1 MVLLGCAAMLFARAQ
16 GQAVANPVASG
27 NWSSPATW
35 GGSLPGPEQDVTIPT
50 GITVTLD
57 TTMEVGSILVNG
69 VLRAA
74 AQDLAL
80 TCDSLVVTGP
90 TALFEVGTEA
100 ARFQHAFTLTLKG
113 LASEE
118 DPMMGAKVL
127 GAMNGG
133 TIHVHGP
140 DRVDWTRLSA
150 TAAKNATSI
159 TLADPVDWLPG
170 EEIVIASTDF
180 DAHQAEKRTIATV
193 SPDGRTV
200 TFATPLQWMHFG
212 TVQTYSNS
220 NRSFTLDERA
230 EVGLLSRRVK
240 IQGDAASETS
250 GFGGHIMVMLCNCG
264 PTPAKGWIEG
274 AELFRMGQ
282 KGLIGRYPWHWHHV
296 GDATGQYIRGCGIH
310 RSFNRAVTV
319 HNTNNA
325 LVEDNV
331 AYDHIGHGFFL
342 EDGGEVGNTF
352 RRNLGLLT
360 RMPAAGEEV
369 RAHDRVFDGEDPA
382 EGGESSGAFTLVKL
396 PATFW
401 ITNPANHFIN
411 NVAAGSDGSGFWMV
425 ALAAPVGSYNGPA
438 MIPGRM
444 AMGTFSGNRAHS
456 NSFSNLAIDGGIDPV
471 THDLSGGH
479 YRSRQTPS
487 NFSSPIVIPEITGFT
502 GYKCRDRCLWF
513 RADSMNIRE
522 SVLADNSRA
531 TFFAYNQVMHDSL
544 IVGQSANTGNP
555 VSAAE
560 IAAGRSLPNPASNSS
575 FRGHSIYDGPSGI
588 IRVHFAGFTG
598 KDRALQTNGASQ
610 KSPVHFAEGITWDP
624 AIPEANK
631 VDFAPAAF
639 RDYMYASGLIDRDGS
654 ITGIPGGRITPDMPT
669 SYNGRVM
676 EDFNVTPAAVRRPE
690 WDAWVCPPTEKYGL
704 MRLDNKWAQ
713 YSATPIFALR
723 SDGPAAYNIQTYEW
737 YSQNPVIVNSALRY
751 AFQYT
756 KVANRI
762 DANLRFLDNGDTAVV
777 SFPNLKS
784 ATRVY
789 RNGTTTALGQASSLV
804 DLLGGS
810 TERYWF
816 RDNTLHVKLVGAGGG
831 YDPQFGNDRSAKSS
845 NVVICQNAN
854 GADATGRTDRATLAD
869 FEMGADS
876 RGSLQGELALVSAA
890 LSADSPGP
898 ASGPFDGTDHQVSWS
913 LVSDGDGVDEA
924 VDYRLDFPGQIWSEF
939 PALALNFSGPR
950 MEVLVVDSGDGIRSL
965 GVFDPA
971 DSAKIRLA
979 GGTPARFLDQVT
991 GLICRVR
998 ESRWSGLSATSS
1010 ATVGLRGIELLA
1022 DATAPFSTSFSDDLD
1037 NDGVPNSAEPAGDV
1051 DLDGIPNAEDID
1063 SDGDAMEDGEEV
1075 IAGRDP
1081 WSPRDFAFHFNGDGN
1096 FEGWDNR
1103 ANISGHAVSG
1113 GKVSGTTVTS
1123 DPYFWRVGLNMP
1135 GSVISHVVVKMKTV
1149 TTGSVQLYWGR
1160 TGAGGFAGSR
1170 FAQVTYS
1177 PANQWQAVRFAVGSH
1192 AEWNGRIITDLRI
1205 DPIGSA
1211 NRFFEVDWI
1220 RGSDGDLDD
1229 DGLTDSAEGSADG
1242 DADGLLNLE
1251 DTDSDNDGR
1260 PDLIDAQPY
1269 VFNPPDHDNDGI
1281 PDATDPDD
1289 DNDGVP
1295 DVTDA
1300 FPFNA
1305 AESLDSDNDTV
1316 GNNADPDDDNDGV
1329 TDASDAFPL
1338 DAAESIDT
1346 DGDLLGNNAD
1356 PDDDNDGVTDAADAF
1371 PLNPAESLDSDGDL
1385 IGNNADPDDDNDGV
1399 ADAADAFPFNPA
1411 ESLDTDGDLLGNNAD
1426 PDDDNDGVADAADAF
1441 PLDPAE
1447 SLDSDGDLLGNNA
1460 DPDDDNDGALDA
1472 ADAYPLDPA
1481 ESLNTDGDLL
1491 GNNADLD
1498 DDGDAMSDIAE
1509 LGAGRD
1515 PLDARDFAFHFNT
1528 DGDFEGWS
1536 NRASITGHAVSGGRM
1551 SGTTVTSDP
1560 HFWRTGLSM
1569 PGSQIAAV
1577 LVKMKTGASGNL
1589 QLYWGRSGAPNFGEA
1604 RVVQAP
1610 YGPANQWQ
1618 AVRVPLAAHAE
1629 WNGRFITS
1637 LRIDPIT
1644 SANQFFEI
1652 DWIRGSDGD
1661 FDDDGISDALEGGGD
1676 VDGDGLLNL
1685 EDLDSDNDTLP
1696 DALEFSLGLAS
1707 NVAIDPAADSD
1718 GDGQTDLLEITA
1730 GTGHADRAD
1739 RFVWSVA
1746 VGPAPQVHLQVKPG
1760 RSYAVEA
1767 CDDLTA
1773 GNWQVI
1779 GGTVPA
1785 EAGTYQVTD
1794 PVSGAPRRF
1803 YRVRIQLV
1811 P

>member
-1 MVLLGCAAMLFARAQ
+1 M
-16 GQAVANPVASG
+16 
-27 NWSSPATW
+27 
-35 GGSLPGPEQDVTIPT
+35 EQDVTIPT

-57 TTMEVGSILVNG
+57 TDTEVGSILVNG
-69 VLRAA
+69 VFRAG
-74 AQDLAL
+74 AQNLAL

-113 LASEE
+113 LAGEA

-127 GAMNGG
+127 GSMNGG
-133 TIHVHGP
+133 SIHVHGP
-140 DRVDWTRLSA
+140 DRVDWTQLNA

-200 TFATPLQWMHFG
+200 TFATPLLWMHFG
-212 TVQTYSNS
+212 TVQTYSN
-220 NRSFTLDERA
+220 NTRSFTLDERA

-240 IQGDAASETS
+240 IQGDAESETA
-250 GFGGHIMVMLCNCG
+250 GFGGHIMAMQCNCG
-264 PTPAKGWIEG
+264 PTPGKGWIEG

-282 KGLIGRYPWHWHHV
+282 KGLVGRYPWHWHHV
-296 GDATGQYIRGCGIH
+296 GDATGQFIRGCGIH

-319 HNTNNA
+319 HNTDNA
-325 LVEDNV
+325 LVQDNV

-352 RRNLGLLT
+352 HHNLGLLT

-382 EGGESSGAFTLVKL
+382 EGGESTGAFALVKL
-396 PATFW
+396 PSTFW
-401 ITNPANHFIN
+401 ITNPANHFIDN
-411 NVAAGSDGSGFWMV
+411 AAAGSDGSGFWMV
-425 ALAAPVGSYNGPA
+425 ALAAPVGSYSGPA

-444 AMGTFSGNRAHS
+444 AMGTFSGNSAHS

-471 THDLSGGH
+471 THDLNGGH
-479 YRSRQTPS
+479 YHPRQTPS

-502 GYKCRDRCLWF
+502 GYKSRDRCLWF
-513 RADSMNIRE
+513 RADSMNIRN
-522 SVLADNSRA
+522 SALADNSRA

-555 VSAAE
+555 VSATE

-588 IRVHFAGFTG
+588 IRVHFAGFAG
-598 KDRALQTNGASQ
+598 NDRALQTNGAAQ
-610 KSPVHFAEGITWDP
+610 KGTVHFAEGITWDP
-624 AIPEANK
+624 AIPQANK
-631 VDFAPAAF
+631 VDFAPGAY

-669 SYNGRVM
+669 GYNGRVM

-690 WDAWVCPPTEKYGL
+690 WNAWVCPPTEKYGL

-723 SDGPAAYNIQTYEW
+723 SDGPAAYNIQTYGW

-762 DANLRFLDNGDTAVV
+762 DANLRFLDNGDSAVV

-789 RNGTTTALGQASSLV
+789 RNGTSTALGQASSLA

-816 RDNTLHVKLVGAGGG
+816 RDNTLYVKLVGAGGG
-831 YDPQFGNDRSAKSS
+831 YDPQFGNDRSAKSAT
-845 NVVICQNAN
+845 VMICQNAN

-876 RGSLQGELALVSAA
+876 RGSLQGELSLVSAA
-890 LSADSPGP
+890 LSADSPGA
-898 ASGPFDGTDHQVSWS
+898 ASGPFDATDHQVSWS

-924 VDYRLDFPGQIWSEF
+924 VDYRLDFPRQIWSEF

-950 MEVLVVDSGDGIRSL
+950 MELLVVDSGDGIRSL

-998 ESRWSGLSATSS
+998 ESRWSQLSATTS

-1022 DATAPFSTSFSDDLD
+1022 DAAAPFSVSFSEDLD

-1051 DLDGIPNAEDID
+1051 DLDGIPNAEDSD
-1063 SDGDAMEDGEEV
+1063 SDGDSMEDGVEAA
-1075 IAGRDP
+1075 AGRDP

-1103 ANISGHAVSG
+1103 ANISGHAVTG

-1123 DPYFWRVGLNMP
+1123 DPYFWRTGLNMP
-1135 GSVISHVVVKMKTV
+1135 GSPISHVVVKMKTV

-1160 TGAGGFAGSR
+1160 TGAGGFAGGR

-1177 PANQWQAVRFAVGSH
+1177 PANQWQAVRFAVGTH
-1192 AEWNGRIITDLRI
+1192 AEWNGRIITDLR
-1205 DPIGSA
+1205 
-1211 NRFFEVDWI
+1211 V
-1220 RGSDGDLDD
+1220 
-1229 DGLTDSAEGSADG
+1229 
-1242 DADGLLNLE
+1242 
-1251 DTDSDNDGR
+1251 
-1260 PDLIDAQPY
+1260 
-1269 VFNPPDHDNDGI
+1269 
-1281 PDATDPDD
+1281 
-1289 DNDGVP
+1289 
-1295 DVTDA
+1295 
-1300 FPFNA
+1300 
-1305 AESLDSDNDTV
+1305 
-1316 GNNADPDDDNDGV
+1316 
-1329 TDASDAFPL
+1329 
-1338 DAAESIDT
+1338 
-1346 DGDLLGNNAD
+1346 
-1356 PDDDNDGVTDAADAF
+1356 
-1371 PLNPAESLDSDGDL
+1371 
-1385 IGNNADPDDDNDGV
+1385 
-1399 ADAADAFPFNPA
+1399 
-1411 ESLDTDGDLLGNNAD
+1411 
-1426 PDDDNDGVADAADAF
+1426 
-1441 PLDPAE
+1441 
-1447 SLDSDGDLLGNNA
+1447 
-1460 DPDDDNDGALDA
+1460 
-1472 ADAYPLDPA
+1472 
-1481 ESLNTDGDLL
+1481 
-1491 GNNADLD
+1491 
-1498 DDGDAMSDIAE
+1498 
-1509 LGAGRD
+1509 D
-1515 PLDARDFAFHFNT
+1515 PL
-1528 DGDFEGWS
+1528 S
-1536 NRASITGHAVSGGRM
+1536 
-1551 SGTTVTSDP
+1551 
-1560 HFWRTGLSM
+1560 
-1569 PGSQIAAV
+1569 
-1577 LVKMKTGASGNL
+1577 
-1589 QLYWGRSGAPNFGEA
+1589 FG
-1604 RVVQAP
+1604 
-1610 YGPANQWQ
+1610 
-1618 AVRVPLAAHAE
+1618 
-1629 WNGRFITS
+1629 
-1637 LRIDPIT
+1637 
-1644 SANQFFEI
+1644 NQFFEI

-1676 VDGDGLLNL
+1676 ADGDGLLNL

-1696 DALEFSLGLAS
+1696 DALELSLGLAF
-1707 NVAIDPAADSD
+1707 NVAINPAADSD

-1730 GTGHADRAD
+1730 GTGHADRGD
-1739 RFVWSVA
+1739 RFVWSVEG
-1746 VGPAPQVHLQVKPG
+1746 GPAAQVHLQVKPG

-1767 CDDLTA
+1767 CDDLA
-1773 GNWQVI
+1773 VAAWQVV
-1779 GGTVPA
+1779 GATTPVV
-1785 EAGTYQVTD
+1785 AGPYIIAD
-1794 PVSGAPRRF
+1794 PVVGAPRRF

>member
-1 MVLLGCAAMLFARAQ
+1 M
-16 GQAVANPVASG
+16 
-27 NWSSPATW
+27 
-35 GGSLPGPEQDVTIPT
+35 EQDVTIPT
-50 GITVTLD
+50 GITATLD
-57 TTMEVGSILVNG
+57 TDTEVGSILVNG
-69 VLRAA
+69 VFRAA
-74 AQDLAL
+74 AQNLAL

-100 ARFQHAFTLTLKG
+100 ARFQHAFTLTFKG
-113 LASEE
+113 LAGEA

-127 GAMNGG
+127 GSMNGG
-133 TIHVHGP
+133 SIHVHGP
-140 DRVDWTRLSA
+140 DRVDWTQLNA

-200 TFATPLQWMHFG
+200 TFATPLLWMHFG
-212 TVQTYSNS
+212 TVQTYSN
-220 NRSFTLDERA
+220 NTRSFTLDERA

-240 IQGDAASETS
+240 IQGDAESETA
-250 GFGGHIMVMLCNCG
+250 GFGGHIMAMQCNCG
-264 PTPAKGWIEG
+264 PTPGKGWIEG

-282 KGLIGRYPWHWHHV
+282 KGLVGRYPWHWHHV
-296 GDATGQYIRGCGIH
+296 GDATGQFIRGCGIH

-319 HNTNNA
+319 HNTDNA
-325 LVEDNV
+325 LVQDNV

-352 RRNLGLLT
+352 HHNLGLLT

-382 EGGESSGAFTLVKL
+382 EGGESTGAFALVKL
-396 PATFW
+396 PSTFW
-401 ITNPANHFIN
+401 ITNPANHFIDN
-411 NVAAGSDGSGFWMV
+411 AAAGSDGSGFWMV
-425 ALAAPVGSYNGPA
+425 ALAAPVGSYSGPA

-444 AMGTFSGNRAHS
+444 AMGTFSGNSAHS

-471 THDLSGGH
+471 THDLNGGH
-479 YRSRQTPS
+479 YHPRQTPS

-502 GYKCRDRCLWF
+502 GYKSRDRCLWF
-513 RADSMNIRE
+513 RADSMNIRN
-522 SVLADNSRA
+522 SALADNSRA

-555 VSAAE
+555 VSATE

-588 IRVHFAGFTG
+588 IRVHFAGFAG
-598 KDRALQTNGASQ
+598 NDRALQTNGAAQ
-610 KSPVHFAEGITWDP
+610 KGTVHFAEGITWDP
-624 AIPEANK
+624 AIPQANK
-631 VDFAPAAF
+631 VDFAPGAY

-669 SYNGRVM
+669 G
-676 EDFNVTPAAVRRPE
+676 FNVTPAAVRRPE
-690 WDAWVCPPTEKYGL
+690 WNAWVCPPTEKYGL

-723 SDGPAAYNIQTYEW
+723 SDGPAAYNIQTYGW

-762 DANLRFLDNGDTAVV
+762 DANLRFLDNGDSAVV

-789 RNGTTTALGQASSLV
+789 RNGTSTALGQASSLA

-816 RDNTLHVKLVGAGGG
+816 RDNTLYVKLVGAGGG
-831 YDPQFGNDRSAKSS
+831 YDPQFGNDRSAKSAT
-845 NVVICQNAN
+845 VMICQNAN

-876 RGSLQGELALVSAA
+876 RGSLQGELSLVSAA
-890 LSADSPGP
+890 LSADSPGA
-898 ASGPFDGTDHQVSWS
+898 ASGPFDATDHQVSWS

-924 VDYRLDFPGQIWSEF
+924 VDYRLDFPRQIWSEF

-950 MEVLVVDSGDGIRSL
+950 MELLVVDSGDGIRSL

-998 ESRWSGLSATSS
+998 ESRWSQLSATTS

-1022 DATAPFSTSFSDDLD
+1022 DAAAPFSVSFSEDLD

-1051 DLDGIPNAEDID
+1051 DLDGIPNAEDSD
-1063 SDGDAMEDGEEV
+1063 SDGDSMEDGVEAA
-1075 IAGRDP
+1075 AGRDP

-1103 ANISGHAVSG
+1103 ANISGHAVTG

-1123 DPYFWRVGLNMP
+1123 DPYFWRTGLNMP
-1135 GSVISHVVVKMKTV
+1135 GSPISHVVVKMKTV

-1160 TGAGGFAGSR
+1160 TGAGGFAGGR

-1177 PANQWQAVRFAVGSH
+1177 PANQWQAVRFAVGTH
-1192 AEWNGRIITDLRI
+1192 AEWNGRIITDLR
-1205 DPIGSA
+1205 
-1211 NRFFEVDWI
+1211 V
-1220 RGSDGDLDD
+1220 
-1229 DGLTDSAEGSADG
+1229 
-1242 DADGLLNLE
+1242 
-1251 DTDSDNDGR
+1251 
-1260 PDLIDAQPY
+1260 
-1269 VFNPPDHDNDGI
+1269 
-1281 PDATDPDD
+1281 
-1289 DNDGVP
+1289 
-1295 DVTDA
+1295 
-1300 FPFNA
+1300 
-1305 AESLDSDNDTV
+1305 
-1316 GNNADPDDDNDGV
+1316 
-1329 TDASDAFPL
+1329 
-1338 DAAESIDT
+1338 
-1346 DGDLLGNNAD
+1346 
-1356 PDDDNDGVTDAADAF
+1356 
-1371 PLNPAESLDSDGDL
+1371 
-1385 IGNNADPDDDNDGV
+1385 
-1399 ADAADAFPFNPA
+1399 
-1411 ESLDTDGDLLGNNAD
+1411 
-1426 PDDDNDGVADAADAF
+1426 
-1441 PLDPAE
+1441 
-1447 SLDSDGDLLGNNA
+1447 
-1460 DPDDDNDGALDA
+1460 
-1472 ADAYPLDPA
+1472 
-1481 ESLNTDGDLL
+1481 
-1491 GNNADLD
+1491 
-1498 DDGDAMSDIAE
+1498 
-1509 LGAGRD
+1509 D
-1515 PLDARDFAFHFNT
+1515 PL
-1528 DGDFEGWS
+1528 S
-1536 NRASITGHAVSGGRM
+1536 
-1551 SGTTVTSDP
+1551 
-1560 HFWRTGLSM
+1560 
-1569 PGSQIAAV
+1569 
-1577 LVKMKTGASGNL
+1577 
-1589 QLYWGRSGAPNFGEA
+1589 FG
-1604 RVVQAP
+1604 
-1610 YGPANQWQ
+1610 
-1618 AVRVPLAAHAE
+1618 
-1629 WNGRFITS
+1629 
-1637 LRIDPIT
+1637 
-1644 SANQFFEI
+1644 NQFFEI

-1676 VDGDGLLNL
+1676 ADGDGLLNL

-1696 DALEFSLGLAS
+1696 DALELSLGLAF
-1707 NVAIDPAADSD
+1707 NVAINPAADSD

-1730 GTGHADRAD
+1730 GTGHADRGD
-1739 RFVWSVA
+1739 RFVWSVEG
-1746 VGPAPQVHLQVKPG
+1746 GPAAQVHLQVKPG

-1767 CDDLTA
+1767 CDDLA
-1773 GNWQVI
+1773 VAAWQVV
-1779 GGTVPA
+1779 GATTPVV
-1785 EAGTYQVTD
+1785 AGPYIIAD
-1794 PVSGAPRRF
+1794 PVVGAPRRF